1 MYMFIYVYQ
10 MYMYEIYDV
19 VKIGKFFF
27 SFIMFKVKYIFIV
40 KSI

>member
-1 MYMFIYVYQ
+1 MYMFIYL

-27 SFIMFKVKYIFIV
+27 SFIMFKFKYIIIV

>member
-1 MYMFIYVYQ
+1 MYMFIYL
-10 MYMYEIYDV
+10 MYMYKIYDV

>member
-1 MYMFIYVYQ
+1 MYMFIYL

-27 SFIMFKVKYIFIV
+27 SFILFKFKYIFIV

>member
-1 MYMFIYVYQ
+1 MYMFIYL

-19 VKIGKFFF
+19 VKIGYFFF

>member
-1 MYMFIYVYQ
+1 MYMFIYL

>member
-1 MYMFIYVYQ
+1 MYMYMFIYL
-10 MYMYEIYDV
+10 MYEIYDV